1 MAYHLAYQVNIIMDT
16 QDAYVMSKYFDE
28 NQTYCEVTQKW
39 GYVKVKRKKWNLKK
53 LRGCEKKT
61 FKQQYYNYY
70 Y

>member
-39 GYVKVKRKKWNLKK
+39 GYVKVKRQN
-53 LRGCEKKT
+53 GI
-61 FKQQYYNYY
+61 
-70 Y
+70 